1 MLYDYDT
8 LENKLKRFHKAF
20 GHPIGKEFSK
30 EDSNL
35 PLKLIKEEFKELI
48 EASEEKDIPEIK
60 KELVDLV
67 YVCVSMC
74 VRYGWDLS
82 LMFTLV
88 HNSNMT
94 KLDDNGKPIYREDG
108 KILKSNKYIPVDL
121 TKL

>member
-1 MLYDYDT
+1 MLNNYDT
-8 LENKLKRFHKAF
+8 FENKLTRFHKAF
-20 GHPIGKEFSK
+20 GHPVGKEFSK
-30 EDSNL
+30 EDSDL

-48 EASEEKDIPEIK
+48 EASEEKDTPEIK

-74 VRYGWDLS
+74 VRYGWSLS
-82 LMFTLV
+82 VMFTLV

>member
-1 MLYDYDT
+1 MLNNYDT
-8 LENKLKRFHKAF
+8 FENKLTRFHKAF
-20 GHPIGKEFSK
+20 RHPVGKEFSK
-30 EDSNL
+30 EDSSL

-48 EASEEKDIPEIK
+48 EAVEEKDTPDIK

-67 YVCVSMC
+67 YVCVSMS

-82 LMFTLV
+82 VMFNLV

-94 KLDDNGKPIYREDG
+94 KLDDDNKPIYREDG
-108 KILKSNKYIPVDL
+108 KILKSNNYLPVDL